1 MAKLYSLKYDLAVM
15 DWQNHPSILEIQTYP
30 WLYQL
35 SQNKGRQITL
45 NNIPEDILLEKIRSF
60 DVLWLMGIWER
71 SPKSIKIARE
81 HKGLQKEFK
90 ETLRNYS
97 EDDVVGSP
105 YAIKSYQVD
114 PALGDSEGLKRVSNI
129 LHKNEKKI
137 IVDFVPNHTAID
149 CEWVEEHPNFYFH
162 PNNFTKSQAK
172 TDERFFILNE
182 KVFAHGKDPYFS
194 PWTDTLQLNSFSK
207 DYREK
212 TVNILNELGGIVDG
226 VRCDMAMLLTTRIFE
241 KTWAEFLPKNYGQGM
256 DNSEYWEAII
266 PKVKAERPNFKFI
279 AEVYWNME
287 WELQQQGFD
296 FCYDKKLYDRLIHA
310 RPVDIRGHL
319 KGDIQYQKK
328 LLRFIENHDEPRA
341 IKTLK
346 KKQSLAAFMI
356 ISTTPGAFMAHQGQ
370 LNGRSVKH
378 PIQLRRFA
386 NESSEVELYEN
397 YLGVLKYIQKL
408 PMNGGKWINLES
420 NILDENKKEC
430 PLISFA
436 WYKKEKKEITLYLIV
451 VNYSND
457 RHTDHIDIYGILE
470 HDFRETH
477 LFAED
482 LFDERSFVFPT
493 EEVREKEKMEIPI
506 NLESWEFS
514 IYKLT
519 QGTLSSK

>member
-1 MAKLYSLKYDLAVM
+1 
-15 DWQNHPSILEIQTYP
+15 
-30 WLYQL
+30 
-35 SQNKGRQITL
+35 
-45 NNIPEDILLEKIRSF
+45 
-60 DVLWLMGIWER
+60 
-71 SPKSIKIARE
+71 
-81 HKGLQKEFK
+81 
-90 ETLRNYS
+90 
-97 EDDVVGSP
+97 
-105 YAIKSYQVD
+105 
-114 PALGDSEGLKRVSNI
+114 
-129 LHKNEKKI
+129 
-137 IVDFVPNHTAID
+137 
-149 CEWVEEHPNFYFH
+149 
-162 PNNFTKSQAK
+162 
-172 TDERFFILNE
+172 
-182 KVFAHGKDPYFS
+182 
-194 PWTDTLQLNSFSK
+194 
-207 DYREK
+207 
-212 TVNILNELGGIVDG
+212 
-226 VRCDMAMLLTTRIFE
+226 
-241 KTWAEFLPKNYGQGM
+241 
-256 DNSEYWEAII
+256 
-266 PKVKAERPNFKFI
+266 
-279 AEVYWNME
+279 
-287 WELQQQGFD
+287 
-296 FCYDKKLYDRLIHA
+296 
-310 RPVDIRGHL
+310 
-319 KGDIQYQKK
+319 
-328 LLRFIENHDEPRA
+328 
-341 IKTLK
+341 
-346 KKQSLAAFMI
+346 
-356 ISTTPGAFMAHQGQ
+356 MAHQGQ